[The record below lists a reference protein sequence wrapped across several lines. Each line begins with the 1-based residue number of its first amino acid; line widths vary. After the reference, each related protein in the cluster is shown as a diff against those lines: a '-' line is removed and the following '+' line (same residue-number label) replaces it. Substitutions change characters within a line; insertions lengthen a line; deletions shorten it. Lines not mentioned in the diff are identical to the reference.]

1 MQVFKS
7 LYIHIPFCLSKCA
20 YCDFFSKPVLSVPDS
35 YVEALC
41 NELSFRLD
49 NDDTN
54 IETVYIGGGTPSLL
68 TEHQIT
74 QIFSKIYFYVK
85 RENIKECTFEINP
98 DDVTE
103 KLLEVLYSFGVTR
116 LSMGVQSFDNKVLS
130 FCKRRADRKQ
140 IERAFSII
148 EKNWEGELSIDLI
161 S

>member
-20 YCDFFSKPVLSVPDS
+20 YCDFFSTPVLSVPDS

-85 RENIKECTFEINP
+85 I
-98 DDVTE
+98 
-103 KLLEVLYSFGVTR
+103 
-116 LSMGVQSFDNKVLS
+116 
-130 FCKRRADRKQ
+130 
-140 IERAFSII
+140 
-148 EKNWEGELSIDLI
+148 
-161 S
+161 